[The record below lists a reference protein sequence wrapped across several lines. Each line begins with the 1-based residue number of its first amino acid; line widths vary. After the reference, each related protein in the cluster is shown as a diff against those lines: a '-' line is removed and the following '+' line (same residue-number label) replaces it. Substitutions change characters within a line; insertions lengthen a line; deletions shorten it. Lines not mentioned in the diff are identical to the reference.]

1 MSSGKSLTTS
11 PLFRR
16 KAKKLNKTEKKT
28 LDEAVR
34 FIWENPE
41 AEQAKVGDLKGVRIY
56 KFTMNKQQILLGFE
70 ELENEIVLLTFGS
83 HENYYRDLKNN
94 R

>member
-1 MSSGKSLTTS
+1 
-11 PLFRR
+11 
-16 KAKKLNKTEKKT
+16 
-28 LDEAVR
+28 
-34 FIWENPE
+34 
-41 AEQAKVGDLKGVRIY
+41 VGDLKGVRIY

-83 HENYYRDLKNN
+83 HENYYRDLKNY